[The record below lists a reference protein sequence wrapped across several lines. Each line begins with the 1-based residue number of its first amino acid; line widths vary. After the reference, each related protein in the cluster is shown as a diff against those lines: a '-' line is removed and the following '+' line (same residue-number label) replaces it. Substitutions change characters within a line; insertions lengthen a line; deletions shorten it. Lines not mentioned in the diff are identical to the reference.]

1 MKILLIE
8 DEVKLANF
16 IAKGLTE
23 VGYVVTHESNGSE
36 ALETAAVNEFDLILL
51 DIMLPGQNGFDV
63 LRNLREFS
71 IDTPI
76 IFMSALS
83 ESEHVI
89 KGLDLGAV
97 DYIKKPFDFEE
108 LKARVRNVQRKFGST
123 RASILQIKDLR
134 VDLIKREVTRG
145 EQLVELSKREF
156 SILELLLVNANR
168 VLSKSEITEKIWNI
182 NFDRGSNVVEVHL
195 HQLRK
200 KIDFDFEPKLI
211 ETQVGYGY
219 KIQGELIK
227 S

>member
-16 IAKGLTE
+16 IVKGLTE
-23 VGYVVTHESNGSE
+23 VGYVVAHESNGSE

-123 RASILQIKDLR
+123 RASILQIKDLK

-145 EQLVELSKREF
+145 DQIVELSKREF

>member
-51 DIMLPGQNGFDV
+51 DIMLPGQNGFEV

-108 LKARVRNVQRKFGST
+108 LKARVRNVQRKFGSA
-123 RASILQIKDLR
+123 RASILQIKDLK

-145 EQLVELSKREF
+145 DQLVELSKREF

>member
-1 MKILLIE
+1 
-8 DEVKLANF
+8 
-16 IAKGLTE
+16 
-23 VGYVVTHESNGSE
+23 
-36 ALETAAVNEFDLILL
+36 
-51 DIMLPGQNGFDV
+51 MLPGQNGFEV

-71 IDTPI
+71 IETPI

-108 LKARVRNVQRKFGST
+108 LKARVRNVQRKFGSA
-123 RASILQIKDLR
+123 RASILQIKDLK

-145 EQLVELSKREF
+145 DQLVELSKREF

>member
-51 DIMLPGQNGFDV
+51 DIMLPGQNGFEV

-123 RASILQIKDLR
+123 RASILQIKDLK

-145 EQLVELSKREF
+145 DQLVELSKREF

>member
-16 IAKGLTE
+16 IAKGLME

-36 ALETAAVNEFDLILL
+36 ALETAAANDFDLILL
-51 DIMLPGQNGFDV
+51 DIMLPGQNGFEV
-63 LRNLREFS
+63 LKNLREFS

-123 RASILQIKDLR
+123 RASILQIKDLK

-145 EQLVELSKREF
+145 DQLVELSKREF